1 MLEDLINHAQQLP
14 AYDLSSWTP
23 IFKGDMDLVIA
34 ADGQWIHQGS
44 KSTTPVSPQVVSSV
58 SSWKDRMRQT
68 LEKEESGPTGASVN
82 RNHRS
87 PLKLVRKSTGVSP

>member
-34 ADGQWIHQGS
+34 ADGQWIHQGTAIANT
-44 KSTTPVSPQVVSSV
+44 KIMQLFG
-58 SSWKDRMRQT
+58 RLLQRQD
-68 LEKEESGPTGASVN
+68 LSLI
-82 RNHRS
+82 HI
-87 PLKLVRKSTGVSP
+87 

>member
-34 ADGQWIHQGS
+34 ADGQWIHQGTAIANT
-44 KSTTPVSPQVVSSV
+44 KIMQLF
-58 SSWKDRMRQT
+58 RY
-68 LEKEESGPTGASVN
+68 
-82 RNHRS
+82 
-87 PLKLVRKSTGVSP
+87 

>member
-34 ADGQWIHQGS
+34 ADGQWIHQGTAIANT
-44 KSTTPVSPQVVSSV
+44 KIMQLFGRLLQRQDNGDYWIITPVEPFVLVSKTCPMLLCS
-58 SSWKDRMRQT
+58 
-68 LEKEESGPTGASVN
+68 
-82 RNHRS
+82 
-87 PLKLVRKSTGVSP
+87 